1 MIDILR
7 QYGFISV
14 VLITLVG
21 CGGSNETTNDDA
33 VAPTEPVAP
42 EIPTEPV
49 APEMPTSS
57 LTPLFPETTDTPA
70 PRNISISIFS
80 ANTAELNWTRPFF
93 GDGIQ
98 TNEILRDG
106 ELIDTIPGGG
116 NSYVDTNREPSRG
129 YRYEIVAI
137 NRFGRASAVFLDTG
151 LSGYPAAL
159 GLTLQNSEPDQF
171 VDGATQFTYSC
182 PAGGSWIVTPWEDE
196 RDTHNIEAIN
206 CSIGSITLSGGGQ
219 ISNGFSDGLVTPS
232 RILNIGTVS
241 LSDARDNSRIDA
253 SRMFTNIDF
262 DGRSG
267 FASGDNVSVTRPDS
281 AYQVREYQL
290 AVTSGVP
297 EDISLNS
304 ENVVGAL
311 AGSSR
316 IRDRETILRGDNGF
330 PVSGAIAILQLNTNN
345 ESYDIDASNGNPDT
359 FTFTETSAGV
369 TTAYEIAWSLSR
381 NIGDLNYFSL
391 DVGF

>member
-1 MIDILR
+1 VTA
-7 QYGFISV
+7 SV
-14 VLITLVG
+14 FRF
-21 CGGSNETTNDDA
+21 DD
-33 VAPTEPVAP
+33 
-42 EIPTEPV
+42 
-49 APEMPTSS
+49 
-57 LTPLFPETTDTPA
+57 
-70 PRNISISIFS
+70 
-80 ANTAELNWTRPFF
+80 
-93 GDGIQ
+93 
-98 TNEILRDG
+98 
-106 ELIDTIPGGG
+106 
-116 NSYVDTNREPSRG
+116 
-129 YRYEIVAI
+129 
-137 NRFGRASAVFLDTG
+137 
-151 LSGYPAAL
+151 PAAL

-196 RDTHNIEAIN
+196 ADTHNIEAIN